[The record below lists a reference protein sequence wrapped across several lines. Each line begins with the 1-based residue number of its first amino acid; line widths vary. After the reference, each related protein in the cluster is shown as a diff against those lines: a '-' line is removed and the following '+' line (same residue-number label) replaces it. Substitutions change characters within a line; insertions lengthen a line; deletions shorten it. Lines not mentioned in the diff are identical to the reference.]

1 MINRL
6 RYKAGLS
13 YLTRRRVIPV
23 ASSADTNQSPIFI
36 IGSGRSGNTLLRRG
50 LVEHSAL
57 TIPPE
62 TYVLGDIIRFF
73 YRHNSL
79 GWNVVVK
86 YALASLCLHPEFDDT
101 FGISVSKLHRE
112 LIQVPSGER
121 SLRGLLA
128 SFYRYY
134 AQSQGDSGADLDT
147 FRWGDKTP
155 LNTYSVWDLSNVFP
169 SARFIG
175 MYRDPVDVV
184 ASYLKSGIYDSVE
197 SASLRWRN
205 SNEILIGYKRA
216 HPERCLIIRYEDLVR
231 YYDTKIQEACCF
243 CDLIYRSTPADQALG
258 DVTARKHHTNVLG
271 PISTASI
278 GKGKVELNA
287 QQVQLVEGITA
298 NFDSKLIAQ

>member
-6 RYKAGLS
+6 RFRAGLS

-23 ASSADTNQSPIFI
+23 ASPADSSQSPIFI

-79 GWNVVVK
+79 GWNIVVK
-86 YALASLCLHPEFDDT
+86 YALASLSLYPEFDDT

-112 LIQVPSGER
+112 LIQISSGER
-121 SLRGLLA
+121 SLRGLLT

-134 AQSQGDSGADLDT
+134 AQSQGVSGADLDT

-155 LNTYSVWDLSNVFP
+155 LNTYSVWDLSKVFP

-175 MYRDPVDVV
+175 MHRDPVDVV

-205 SNEILIGYKRA
+205 SNEILMAYQRA
-216 HPERCLIIRYEDLVR
+216 HPERCLIVRYEDLVR
-231 YYDTKIQEACCF
+231 NYDSKVQEVCCF
-243 CDLIYRSTPADQALG
+243 CDLTHRSTPVDKALG
-258 DVTARKHHTNVLG
+258 DVTARKHHENVLG
-271 PISTASI
+271 PITAASI
-278 GKGKVELNA
+278 GKGRVELNT
-287 QQVQLVEGITA
+287 QQVQLVEDITA
-298 NFDSKLIAQ
+298 NFDSNLLAQ